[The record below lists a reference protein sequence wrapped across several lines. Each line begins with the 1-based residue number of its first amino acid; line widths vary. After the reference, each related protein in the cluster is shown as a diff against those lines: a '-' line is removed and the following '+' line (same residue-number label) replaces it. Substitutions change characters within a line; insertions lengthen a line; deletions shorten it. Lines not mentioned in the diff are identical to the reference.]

1 MPALLMLTI
10 TASVLTVVSDWA
22 GWHFVWRHEDTTE
35 ETGPNKRSIT
45 SLFISYYLPLMPT
58 LAIILGP
65 DKLGLYN
72 EGFTMVAST
81 VLFAVLAFV
90 TGGVSASAWSFNRNM
105 VETEESRKLI
115 DQENGLPDHAKE
127 HLMWTTVMLATCSI
141 FWLYLL
147 IF

>member
-1 MPALLMLTI
+1 
-10 TASVLTVVSDWA
+10 
-22 GWHFVWRHEDTTE
+22 
-35 ETGPNKRSIT
+35 
-45 SLFISYYLPLMPT
+45 MPT

-127 HLMWTTVMLATCSI
+127 HLMWTTAMLATCSI